1 MCFGG
6 GAKPIIQQAAKVP
19 VRAMNVAEELAP
31 TIELSSED
39 ALELAKKKKSK
50 KGTLGMQTDLNIIS
64 GGTDVNTG

>member
-6 GAKPIIQQAAKVP
+6 GVKPIVQQAAKVP
-19 VRAMNVAEELAP
+19 MRAMNVAEELAP

>member
-19 VRAMNVAEELAP
+19 MRAMNVAEELAP

-50 KGTLGMQTDLNIIS
+50 KGTLGMQTDLNIPGSSTTII
-64 GGTDVNTG
+64 

>member
-6 GAKPIIQQAAKVP
+6 GKTITQVAEKVP
-19 VRAMNVAEELAP
+19 VRATNVAEELAP

-50 KGTLGMQTDLNIIS
+50 KGTLAMQTDLNIPGSSTTII
-64 GGTDVNTG
+64 

>member
-6 GAKPIIQQAAKVP
+6 GAKTITQAAQKVP

-31 TIELSSED
+31 SIELSSED

-50 KGTLGMQTDLNIIS
+50 KGTLAMQTDLNIPGSSTTII
-64 GGTDVNTG
+64 

>member
-6 GAKPIIQQAAKVP
+6 GAKTVTQQAAKVP

>member
-6 GAKPIIQQAAKVP
+6 SAKPIVQEAAKVP

>member
-6 GAKPIIQQAAKVP
+6 GAKTITQAAQKVP
-19 VRAMNVAEELAP
+19 ARAMKVAEELAP

-50 KGTLGMQTDLNIIS
+50 KGTLAMQTDLNIIS

>member
-6 GAKPIIQQAAKVP
+6 GAKTITQAAEKVP

-50 KGTLGMQTDLNIIS
+50 KGTLAMQTDLNIPGSSTTII
-64 GGTDVNTG
+64 

>member
-6 GAKPIIQQAAKVP
+6 GAKPVIQQAAKVP

-31 TIELSSED
+31 TIELSSEA

>member
-6 GAKPIIQQAAKVP
+6 GAKTITQEAAKVP

-39 ALELAKKKKSK
+39 ALELAKKKKAK
-50 KGTLGMQTDLNIIS
+50 KGTIGMQTDLNIPGSSTTII
-64 GGTDVNTG
+64 

>member
-6 GAKPIIQQAAKVP
+6 SAKPIVQEAAKVP

-50 KGTLGMQTDLNIIS
+50 KGTLAMQTDLNIPGSSTTII
-64 GGTDVNTG
+64 

>member
-6 GAKPIIQQAAKVP
+6 GAKPIVQQAAKVP
-19 VRAMNVAEELAP
+19 MRAMNVAEELAP

-50 KGTLGMQTDLNIIS
+50 KGTLAMQTDLNIPGSSTTII
-64 GGTDVNTG
+64 

>member
-6 GAKPIIQQAAKVP
+6 GAKPVIQQAAKVP

-50 KGTLGMQTDLNIIS
+50 KGTLAMQTDLNIPGSSTTII
-64 GGTDVNTG
+64 

>member
-6 GAKPIIQQAAKVP
+6 KPNIPAQVVQKVP
-19 VRAMNVAEELAP
+19 ARAMNVAEELAP

-50 KGTLGMQTDLNIIS
+50 KGTLAMQTDLNIIS

>member
-6 GAKPIIQQAAKVP
+6 GAKTITQAAQKVP
-19 VRAMNVAEELAP
+19 VRAMNVAEELA
-31 TIELSSED
+31 TSIELSSED

-50 KGTLGMQTDLNIIS
+50 KGTLAMQTDLNIIS

>member
-6 GAKPIIQQAAKVP
+6 GAKTITQAAQKVP
-19 VRAMNVAEELAP
+19 VRAMNVAEELGP

-50 KGTLGMQTDLNIIS
+50 KGTLAMQTDLNIPGSSTTII
-64 GGTDVNTG
+64 